1 MASTITA
8 ATMTVTISESITLNG
23 KNKGGTQTLSISS
36 VNEILNHIVPC
47 TTDKNE
53 VLGFIASGTAKGS
66 FLEANVR
73 YMRFTNLDTANHVVL
88 FFTNESND
96 EVAIKLDYG
105 QSFIWNGDLS
115 GGVVDTMD
123 ANSAGTA
130 SSGQLADITKVSI
143 QADTDTV
150 DVQIFVASV

>member
-1 MASTITA
+1 MASTVTA
-8 ATMTVTISESITLNG
+8 STMTVTISESITLNG
-23 KNKGGTQTLSISS
+23 KNQGGTQTLSIPSI
-36 VNEILNHIVPC
+36 NEVLNHIVAC

-73 YMRFTNLDTANHVVL
+73 YMRFTNLDDANHVVL
-88 FFTNESND
+88 FFTNESDD

-123 ANSAGTA
+123 ANSAGAA

-143 QADTDTV
+143 QADTATV

>member
-1 MASTITA
+1 MASTITP

-23 KNKGGTQTLSISS
+23 KNQGGTQTLSIPL

-73 YMRFTNLDTANHVVL
+73 YMRFTNLDDANHVVL
-88 FFTNESND
+88 FFTNESSD

-123 ANSAGTA
+123 ANSGGTA
-130 SSGQLADITKVSI
+130 SSGQLADITKVSV
-143 QADTDTV
+143 QADTATV
-150 DVQIFVASV
+150 DVQIFVASA

>member
-23 KNKGGTQTLSISS
+23 KNQGGTQTLSISS

-73 YMRFTNLDTANHVVL
+73 YMRFTNLDDANHVVL
-88 FFTNESND
+88 FFTNESDD

-123 ANSAGTA
+123 ANNAGAA

-143 QADTDTV
+143 QADTATV

>member
-1 MASTITA
+1 
-8 ATMTVTISESITLNG
+8 
-23 KNKGGTQTLSISS
+23 
-36 VNEILNHIVPC
+36 
-47 TTDKNE
+47 
-53 VLGFIASGTAKGS
+53 
-66 FLEANVR
+66 
-73 YMRFTNLDTANHVVL
+73 MRFTNLDDANHVVL

-123 ANSAGTA
+123 ANSAGAA

-143 QADTDTV
+143 QADSDTV
-150 DVQIFVASV
+150 DVQIFVASA

>member
-1 MASTITA
+1 MASTVTA

-23 KNKGGTQTLSISS
+23 KNQGGTQTLSISS

-73 YMRFTNLDTANHVVL
+73 YMRFTNLDDANHVVL
-88 FFTNESND
+88 FFTNESDD

-123 ANSAGTA
+123 ANNAGAA

-143 QADTDTV
+143 QADTATV

>member
-1 MASTITA
+1 MASTVTA

-23 KNKGGTQTLSISS
+23 KNQGGTQTLSISS

-73 YMRFTNLDTANHVVL
+73 YMRFTNLDDANHVVL
-88 FFTNESND
+88 FFTNESDD

-123 ANSAGTA
+123 ANSAGAA

-143 QADTDTV
+143 QADTATV